1 MLYIGEE
8 VGTGEGPAVD
18 IALDPLEGTTLT
30 AKDMPNALTVIAMG
44 PRGSML
50 HAPDVYMEKLAIGPG
65 FPEDVVTL
73 DMTPTERVEALKIGV
88 PDASHSFDIGSMTT
102 ARQVKTVEAHISDA
116 VEKGARIQARAEAP
130 EQGCFA
136 PATVLVDVDHSM
148 QVMQE
153 ETFGPVVAVMKVKS
167 MEEAIA
173 FASSTQEG
181 NIEPIDLR
189 EEEKERAK
197 GQWRSTMGTS
207 LKGFITAFVIL
218 FMLMIIAQRMGLI
231 SY

>member
-1 MLYIGEE
+1 MATLQETI
-8 VGTGEGPAVD
+8 TLEGPLDDPEAAFARLEHFFLANGYLVSTLEELD
-18 IALDPLEGTTLT
+18 DDTTASISFERGESGNSWWSSNMTELHSLVKASALGSGGIVLRYEIEVSGQRLT
-30 AKDMPNALTVIAMG
+30 
-44 PRGSML
+44 
-50 HAPDVYMEKLAIGPG
+50 
-65 FPEDVVTL
+65 PEDL
-73 DMTPTERVEALKIGV
+73 DFWKRER
-88 PDASHSFDIGSMTT
+88 
-102 ARQVKTVEAHISDA
+102 
-116 VEKGARIQARAEAP
+116 
-130 EQGCFA
+130 
-136 PATVLVDVDHSM
+136 
-148 QVMQE
+148 
-153 ETFGPVVAVMKVKS
+153 
-167 MEEAIA
+167 EEAIA